1 MKGYSTAIW
10 IIGSVLL
17 LIILAYI
24 ISYGVKEGLIKLGK
38 EKYEAS
44 EIKDN
49 LPLLPSLIFVRKRKK
64 GASFINILFLIILGI
79 LIVGILAY
87 MMYYYSG
94 EGKEVSEAK
103 PQTSSNYMECVQSC
117 SIKSQD
123 YEVCV
128 QRCVSNE
135 KESNN

>member
-38 EKYEAS
+38 EKYNAP

-49 LPLLPSLIFVRKRKK
+49 LPLLPSLIFIRKRKK
-64 GASFINILFLIILGI
+64 GASFINILFLIILGL
-79 LIVGILAY
+79 LIVGILFY
-87 MMYYYSG
+87 MIYNYSG

-103 PQTSSNYMECVQSC
+103 PQTSPHYMECVQSC

-128 QRCVSNE
+128 QRCMSNE
-135 KESNN
+135 KEGNN